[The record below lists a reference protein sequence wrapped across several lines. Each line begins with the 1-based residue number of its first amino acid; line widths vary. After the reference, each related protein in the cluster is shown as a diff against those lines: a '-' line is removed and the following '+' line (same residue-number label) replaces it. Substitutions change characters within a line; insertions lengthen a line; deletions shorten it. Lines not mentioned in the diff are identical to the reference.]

1 MIEKLSHN
9 LRQASL
15 YIFLGLLA
23 YMPFHIFL
31 STWLGTS
38 WGILEFAKVAKD
50 IVLFIG
56 FVITFGLSVRQPW
69 FKELLR
75 SKIVWAIL
83 AYGALTVLMALI
95 KPTDQDAEILGVVY
109 NTRFLLYFLY
119 GLMLTRLF
127 PDAGLQGKAVKIV
140 VAAGILVA
148 LFGVI
153 QYTLLPNTALQ
164 HIGYSREN
172 GVLPAFFIDEKPD
185 LERVMS
191 TVRDPNSLGSYLIIT
206 AVVMLTVF
214 FATKR
219 KETKQVMI
227 GGLILTGLCL
237 AFTFS
242 RSALIGFVVAI
253 SLFILLSDNPVRRWL
268 LEHRKKVAAGVV
280 VLLVAAAGIFYSVR
294 NTYYVQN
301 VIFHADQSTVLEDP
315 NQLRIRFWQE
325 SVLAIVLEPAGTGPG
340 TAGLASIRNDKQGTV
355 LNENY
360 YLQIANEVGLL
371 GIFLFLA
378 LLLLVAYGLY
388 RRRAYM
394 LSVALLAAF
403 TGLALTNVLVHIWS
417 NEAVAYTWWGLASL
431 MFIRKPTPLPPQLK
445 KLTKITA

>member
-1 MIEKLSHN
+1 MMDKIDRY
-9 LRQASL
+9 LRNTSL

-23 YMPFHIFL
+23 YVPFHIFL
-31 STWLGTS
+31 STWLGS
-38 WGILEFAKVAKD
+38 SFGVLEVAKVAKD
-50 IVLFIG
+50 VALFVG
-56 FVITFGLSVRQPW
+56 FAVTLGISIRQPW
-69 FKELLR
+69 FKDLLR

-83 AYGALTVLMALI
+83 IYGVLHIVMALI

-127 PDAGLQGKAVKIV
+127 PDIGLQGKAVKIV
-140 VAAGILVA
+140 VACGILVA

-153 QYTLLPNTALQ
+153 QYTLLPNDALQ
-164 HIGYSREN
+164 HVGYSREN

-206 AVVMLTVF
+206 VVVMLTVL

-219 KETKQVMI
+219 QATRQMI
-227 GGLILTGLCL
+227 LGGLILTTLCL

-242 RSALIGFVVAI
+242 RSALLGFVAAVG
-253 SLFILLSDNPVRRWL
+253 LFILLGDNPVRRWL
-268 LEHRKKVAAGVV
+268 GVHKKLVVASAAAVFILIAGV
-280 VLLVAAAGIFYSVR
+280 FYSVQ

-301 VIFHADQSTVLEDP
+301 VIFHADQSTVMENP
-315 NQLRIRFWQE
+315 NELRIRFWQE
-325 SVLAIVLEPAGTGPG
+325 SVIAVVLEPAGTGPG
-340 TAGLASIRNDKQGTV
+340 TAGLASIRNDKQGTI

-371 GIFLFLA
+371 GLFLFLII
-378 LLLLVAYGLY
+378 LLLVAYGLY
-388 RRRAYM
+388 RRRDYM

-403 TGLALTNVLVHIWS
+403 AGLAITNMLVHIWS

-431 MFIRKPTPLPPQLK
+431 MFVRKAAPLPK
-445 KLTKITA
+445 KLTQLIGEKR